1 MNRENGSAKRQIWIV
16 EGEGASPILET
27 AMEFRRIDPFKG
39 TESMSANMA
48 PSLFRRGNTG
58 SASVREDCRRD
69 EKAARGPL
77 RRP

>member
-1 MNRENGSAKRQIWIV
+1 MGRPKDKSGFV
-16 EGEGASPILET
+16 GGEGALSILET

-39 TESMSANMA
+39 IESISANMA

-58 SASVREDCRRD
+58 SASVWEDCRRD